1 MKAWCIC
8 YTCSGST
15 VWYDLFVVTIYCS
28 FRDIQDKT
36 VGTLAQRI
44 SNQLLSLEGLRTHLE
59 GVRDYLGLVAAGT
72 LPKNHTILYQLQD
85 IFNLLPN
92 LNLQQFSKS
101 FAIKFNDQLLVVY
114 LASLIRAVV
123 ALHHLIQNKISNHEA
138 EKQEGHKK
146 EVTQYTR
153 VCLSWL
159 LY

>member
-1 MKAWCIC
+1 M
-8 YTCSGST
+8 
-15 VWYDLFVVTIYCS
+15 
-28 FRDIQDKT
+28 
-36 VGTLAQRI
+36 
-44 SNQLLSLEGLRTHLE
+44 
-59 GVRDYLGLVAAGT
+59 RDYLGLVAAGK

-114 LASLIRAVV
+114 LASLIRAIV

-146 EVTQYTR
+146 EVTNMVPQHCVQKIYSFIQTPVTQICSQLNDKN
-153 VCLSWL
+153 VCSIRIDSRNSLM
-159 LY
+159 

>member
-1 MKAWCIC
+1 VCGVLSKSIE
-8 YTCSGST
+8 YLNP
-15 VWYDLFVVTIYCS
+15 D
-28 FRDIQDKT
+28 RDIQDKT

-44 SNQLLSLEGLRTHLE
+44 SNQLLSLEGLKTHLE
-59 GVRDYLGLVAAGT
+59 GVRDYLSLVASGK

-101 FAIKFNDQLLVVY
+101 FAIKFNDQLLIVY
-114 LASLIRAVV
+114 LASLIRAIV

-146 EVTQYTR
+146 EVRYSRTKH
-153 VCLSWL
+153 L
-159 LY
+159 LCMHKAHPFI

>member
-1 MKAWCIC
+1 MCFASTCVKRSTNRHCIISPH
-8 YTCSGST
+8 YS
-15 VWYDLFVVTIYCS
+15 Y
-28 FRDIQDKT
+28 RDIQDKT

-59 GVRDYLGLVAAGT
+59 GVRDYLGLVAAGK

-101 FAIKFNDQLLVVY
+101 FAVKFNDQLLVVY
-114 LASLIRAVV
+114 LASLIRAIV

-146 EVTQYTR
+146 EVR
-153 VCLSWL
+153 HK
-159 LY
+159 